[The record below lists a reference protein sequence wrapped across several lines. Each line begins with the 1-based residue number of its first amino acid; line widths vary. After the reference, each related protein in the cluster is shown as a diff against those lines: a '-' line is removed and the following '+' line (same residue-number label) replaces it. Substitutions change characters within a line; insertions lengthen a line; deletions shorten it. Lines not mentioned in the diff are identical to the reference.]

1 MTTLMKYS
9 VGVDVSKDTLH
20 ACICEIDSQQQVKIK
35 TSHRF
40 LNSKKD
46 YTALMQWFTKHRKQD
61 VPLVICME
69 ATGIY
74 YEKVALELYQKGYSV
89 SVLLPSKAKR
99 YMQSL
104 GLKTKNDKID
114 ASGLAQMGAEQS
126 LALWQPL
133 GDYFYKLRQLTRH
146 HEQLQQSRTVF
157 LSQLH
162 AIQHSMIEVK
172 EVVKHQKKVLELIEK
187 QLQETLK
194 AIAGHIKANVDVNRK
209 VKQICQIKGVGL
221 LSAATVIAE
230 TNGFALFNSIGQLV
244 SYAGYDVIENQSG
257 NQHGKTRISKKGN
270 SHIRRIMHMP
280 AFVAIQH
287 HQQPFKSLYNRV
299 YDRTQIKMKGYVA
312 VQKKLLALMYTLW
325 KNDCAFDAEYKGKSG
340 NDEPKPLFVLGSE
353 GATAEQDEIKIV
365 PIKTG
370 TTQDEL
376 PYNESPEALFLLD
389 QK

>member
-133 GDYFYKLRQLTRH
+133 GDYFYFILFSSGSFGAKQ
-146 HEQLQQSRTVF
+146 
-157 LSQLH
+157 
-162 AIQHSMIEVK
+162 K
-172 EVVKHQKKVLELIEK
+172 ERLWLI
-187 QLQETLK
+187 
-194 AIAGHIKANVDVNRK
+194 ISGFSFIFG
-209 VKQICQIKGVGL
+209 IKG
-221 LSAATVIAE
+221 TVVFPQCI
-230 TNGFALFNSIGQLV
+230 
-244 SYAGYDVIENQSG
+244 
-257 NQHGKTRISKKGN
+257 H
-270 SHIRRIMHMP
+270 
-280 AFVAIQH
+280 
-287 HQQPFKSLYNRV
+287 
-299 YDRTQIKMKGYVA
+299 
-312 VQKKLLALMYTLW
+312 
-325 KNDCAFDAEYKGKSG
+325 
-340 NDEPKPLFVLGSE
+340 
-353 GATAEQDEIKIV
+353 
-365 PIKTG
+365 
-370 TTQDEL
+370 
-376 PYNESPEALFLLD
+376 
-389 QK
+389 